1 VCGRPRAHHRQPTLH
16 ALASAVTSLYSDR
29 PTLPSEMASIATS
42 SMATSSMTS
51 TIPTAPIAAGT
62 FIAGYGVV
70 AASGSRTAGG
80 VVLLIGGAWCAREWW
95 RRRDSRTAAEL
106 VGVGLG
112 AFIASHLLALA
123 IGAWPSVLLV
133 AAGMGTAAWVR
144 ADARASSPGVV

>member
-1 VCGRPRAHHRQPTLH
+1 MALVSPT
-16 ALASAVTSLYSDR
+16 S
-29 PTLPSEMASIATS
+29 
-42 SMATSSMTS
+42 
-51 TIPTAPIAAGT
+51 IPTAPIAAGS

-70 AASGSRTAGG
+70 AASGSRSAGG
-80 VVLLIGGAWCAREWW
+80 VVLLTGGAWCAREWW

-123 IGAWPSVLLV
+123 IGAWPSVLV

-144 ADARASSPGVV
+144 ADARASSPNVV